1 MGMGAAFRST
11 LHGRR
16 AQIAIGAGLAL
27 VLACAGETRAE
38 VVSSAANGFEVR
50 ETAHIAARPDA
61 VYAAIVTPSHWWD
74 SAHTYSKSA
83 ANLTL
88 DARAGGCWCETLADG
103 GAVQH
108 LIVVLAMPG
117 KTLRLRGALGPLQG
131 LGVDGAMTWK
141 ISPSPT
147 GSDLELTYTVG
158 GFTKD
163 GLDKL
168 AAPVDGVLGE
178 QVQRLK
184 EFIET
189 GAPPKAHP

>member
-1 MGMGAAFRST
+1 MDMRAVFRST

-16 AQIAIGAGLAL
+16 TQIAIGAGLAL
-27 VLACAGETRAE
+27 VLACAGQTRAE
-38 VVSSAANGFEVR
+38 VLASAANGFEVR
-50 ETAHIAARPDA
+50 ETAHIAGKPDA
-61 VYAAIVTPSHWWD
+61 VYAAVIAPSRWWD

-88 DARAGGCWCETLADG
+88 DARAGGCWCEALGDG
-103 GAVQH
+103 GTVQH

-141 ISPSPT
+141 LSPSES
-147 GSDLELTYTVG
+147 GSDLELTYAVG
-158 GFTKD
+158 GFAKD

-168 AAPVDGVLGE
+168 AGPVDGVLGE

-189 GAPPKAHP
+189 GSPAKAHP

>member
-1 MGMGAAFRST
+1 MGTGAEFRSM
-11 LHGRR
+11 LRR
-16 AQIAIGAGLAL
+16 RSMQIAIGAGLAF

-38 VVSSAANGFEVR
+38 VVSSAANGFEVH
-50 ETAHIAARPDA
+50 EAAHIAASPET
-61 VYAAIVTPSHWWD
+61 VYAAIVAPSHWWD
-74 SAHTYSKSA
+74 SAHTFSKSA

-88 DARAGGCWCETLADG
+88 DPRAGGCWCETLAG
-103 GAVQH
+103 GGSVQH

-141 ISPSPT
+141 ITPAGA
-147 GSDLELTYTVG
+147 GSDLDLTYTVG
-158 GFTKD
+158 GFVKD

-168 AAPVDGVLGE
+168 AGPVDGVLGE

-184 EFIET
+184 QFIET
-189 GAPPKAHP
+189 GSPAKARP

>member
-11 LHGRR
+11 LHRR
-16 AQIAIGAGLAL
+16 DAQIAIGAGLAL

-38 VVSSAANGFEVR
+38 VVSAATNGFEVR
-50 ETAHIAARPDA
+50 ETAQIAAKPDA
-61 VYAAIVTPSHWWD
+61 VYAVLVAPSRWWD

-88 DARAGGCWCETLADG
+88 DARAGGCWCESLAEAG
-103 GAVQH
+103 TVQH

-131 LGVDGAMTWK
+131 LGVEGAMTWK
-141 ISPSPT
+141 ISPSAG
-147 GSDLELTYTVG
+147 GSDLELTYTAG
-158 GFTKD
+158 GFAKD

-168 AAPVDGVLGE
+168 AGPVDGVLGE
-178 QVQRLK
+178 QVERLK
-184 EFIET
+184 QFIET
-189 GAPPKAHP
+189 GSPAKAHP